1 MTNEERMKL
10 YDDFHSGTR
19 MMMDALERVAKSEDK
34 WSLDEMGKMSGII
47 KDLAMTE
54 KAIAKAHY
62 CYSEH
67 SDKRY

>member
-1 MTNEERMKL
+1 MTSEERAKL
-10 YDDFHSGTR
+10 YEDFHSGVR
-19 MMMDALERVAKSEDK
+19 MMMDGLERVVRSEEK
-34 WSLDEMGKMSGII
+34 WSLDDMGKVADIM

>member
-1 MTNEERMKL
+1 
-10 YDDFHSGTR
+10 
-19 MMMDALERVAKSEDK
+19 MMDGLERVVRSEEK
-34 WSLDEMGKMSGII
+34 WSLDDMGKVADIM

-54 KAIAKAHY
+54 KGIAKAHH

>member
-1 MTNEERMKL
+1 MTTEERIKL
-10 YDDFHSGTR
+10 YDDFHSGVR
-19 MMMDALERVAKSEDK
+19 MMMDGLERVVRSEEK
-34 WSLDEMGKMSGII
+34 WSLDDMGKVADIM

>member
-1 MTNEERMKL
+1 MTTEERMKL
-10 YDDFHSGTR
+10 YNDFHSGVR
-19 MMMDALERVAKSEDK
+19 MMMDKIEKIVKEESK
-34 WSLDEMGKMSGII
+34 WSIDEMGKLADMM

-67 SDKRY
+67 SEKLY

>member
-1 MTNEERMKL
+1 MTSEERAKL
-10 YDDFHSGTR
+10 YDDFHSGVR
-19 MMMDALERVAKSEDK
+19 MMMDGLERVVRSEEK
-34 WSLDEMGKMSGII
+34 WSLDDMGKVADIM